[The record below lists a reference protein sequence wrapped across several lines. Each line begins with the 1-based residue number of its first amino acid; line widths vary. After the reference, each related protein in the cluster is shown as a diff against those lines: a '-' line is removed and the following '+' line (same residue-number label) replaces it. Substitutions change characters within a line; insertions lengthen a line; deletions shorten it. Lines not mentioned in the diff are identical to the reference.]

1 MKREELMDALNLLP
15 DQLILEANEKR
26 QQKPRTYR
34 VWMGWAAAAACTA
47 LAIWG
52 GSQLLP
58 GEGIPVS
65 EPGSQLPVS
74 SETSQDSSETSQD
87 SSEIEQG
94 SSETTGSQLPMITLP
109 SQQYA
114 TGFEG
119 YMVYDIGELT
129 NANPWTE
136 EASLSVLPVFE
147 NPLAYGE
154 YEQVPGADFAK
165 MEAFLRE
172 VAGRL
177 GLDAQS
183 LTVTDNAP
191 DEGTQESIRKKYEK
205 FGMEVPEGTFD
216 PTQLEA
222 KQGNFSLTISRQMV
236 TSIRLE
242 EPVQLPEPLR
252 FSRNSSPEELEQV
265 AAWIMEQY
273 AQLLDM
279 EDPQLNIF
287 GGDYSIIWEPRPP
300 HAEQKHNLSFF
311 EGSGDLTDRIL
322 QYNFFPIQF
331 YCNDEGLLY
340 LIRIWQPDL
349 SVKLGDYPIITVE
362 EATRL
367 LEEGH
372 YDTSVATPMPGL
384 EYLGK
389 VELVYRTSGHDTVFL
404 PYYRFYVELPEM
416 KREDGLKDYGA
427 YYVPAVQSQYL
438 TNLPV
443 YHGEFN

>member
-1 MKREELMDALNLLP
+1 
-15 DQLILEANEKR
+15 
-26 QQKPRTYR
+26 
-34 VWMGWAAAAACTA
+34 MGWTAAAACTA

-58 GEGIPVS
+58 GEGISVS
-65 EPGSQLPVS
+65 EPSSRLPVS
-74 SETSQDSSETSQD
+74 SEPFQNSSEISQDSSQASQD
-87 SSEIEQG
+87 SSQISQG
-94 SSETTGSQLPMITLP
+94 SSEATEPQLPIITLP
-109 SQQYA
+109 SQQSSM
-114 TGFEG
+114 GFEG
-119 YMVYDIGELT
+119 YMVYDIRELT

-172 VAGRL
+172 IAGRL
-177 GLDAQS
+177 GLDAES

-191 DEGTQESIRKKYEK
+191 DKETQESIRKKYEK
-205 FGMEVPEGTFD
+205 IGMEVPEGTFD
-216 PTQLEA
+216 PTRLEA
-222 KQGNFSLTISRQMV
+222 KQGNLSLSINRQMV
-236 TSIRLE
+236 TDIRLE

-252 FSRNSSPEELEQV
+252 FSHHSSPEELEQV
-265 AAWIMEQY
+265 AAWLMEQY

-279 EDPQLNIF
+279 EDPQPDIF
-287 GGDYSIIWEPRPP
+287 GGDYDTNRMQ
-300 HAEQKHNLSFF
+300 HYQLSFF

-331 YCNDEGLLY
+331 YCNDEDLLY

-389 VELVYRTSGHDTVFL
+389 VELVYRTSGYDTVFL

-427 YYVPAVQSQYL
+427 YYVPAVQPQYL

-443 YHGEFN
+443 YDGRFN